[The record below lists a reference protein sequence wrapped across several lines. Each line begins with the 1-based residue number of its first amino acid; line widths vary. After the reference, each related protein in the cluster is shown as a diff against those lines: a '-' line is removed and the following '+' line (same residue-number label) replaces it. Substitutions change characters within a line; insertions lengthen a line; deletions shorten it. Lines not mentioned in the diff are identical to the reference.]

1 MRLYMDSDDSCCF
14 SLVNITFLWQKCYFY
29 SAFISAFCEG
39 WFLYLHCGLFCLR
52 MKHTLFGLFLLL
64 ITFLKVVREI
74 ASSNPPVSSCGFIS
88 IYICTSSFALR
99 WSGPALSFVLFL
111 SLPLS
116 LSLSPYDHQQKIA
129 FWGHTWERTPL
140 ERLIIVQHSSSS
152 AACGLREKHR

>member
-1 MRLYMDSDDSCCF
+1 MHLYMDSDDSCCF

-88 IYICTSSFALR
+88 IYICTSSFAFR
-99 WSGPALSFVLFL
+99 WSGPALSFVL
-111 SLPLS
+111 SLS
-116 LSLSPYDHQQKIA
+116 LSLYDHQQKIA

-140 ERLIIVQHSSSS
+140 ERLIIVQHSSSP